1 MHHRKLEKENK
12 QLKCMHHEKRKIRH
26 LMPMHLQKEKRKK
39 VIKCTYMQLNLACP
53 KAKNKH

>member
-1 MHHRKLEKENK
+1 
-12 QLKCMHHEKRKIRH
+12 
-26 LMPMHLQKEKRKK
+26 MPMHLEKERRKK